1 MVKFSLKTATILAA
15 IGPLLIWGGITSAPA
30 AEPFTIGV
38 SNGALASSFRTQMID
53 DLNETNKEYESA
65 GVTKPLIVLSADVPV
80 QGQIQQMRNLIARKV
95 NGIIIDPNS
104 ATALNPVLREAVE
117 AGIIVVSVDQD
128 VTEPSGDQCPYRSCR
143 LGARACEVVCRQ
155 PQKRG
160 NDYHRERH
168 RGKPSE

>member
-1 MVKFSLKTATILAA
+1 MVKFALKKVTILAA
-15 IGPLLIWGGITSAPA
+15 IGPLLIWGGITSTRA

-65 GVTKPLIVLSADVPV
+65 DVTKQLIVLSADVPV
-80 QGQIQQMRNLIARKV
+80 QGQIQQIRNLIARKV

-117 AGIIVVSVDQD
+117 AGIF
-128 VTEPSGDQCPYRSCR
+128 GF
-143 LGARACEVVCRQ
+143 GM
-155 PQKRG
+155 K
-160 NDYHRERH
+160 RER
-168 RGKPSE
+168 RTPNSSRKA